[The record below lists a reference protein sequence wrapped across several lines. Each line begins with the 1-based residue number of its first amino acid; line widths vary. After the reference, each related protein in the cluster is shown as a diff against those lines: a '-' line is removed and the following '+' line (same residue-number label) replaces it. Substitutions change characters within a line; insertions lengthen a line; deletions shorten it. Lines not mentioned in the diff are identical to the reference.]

1 MDAHQ
6 KTEQLFNILLT
17 QGQAD
22 YIGEPVSQLEH
33 AVQAAQLAQRVNAPD
48 EVVIAALF
56 HDIGHMIESAE
67 TMGGYGNAD
76 HEGLGAEYMKNLG
89 FSDTVCNLVRG
100 HVQAKRYL
108 TYKHPSY
115 YDKLS
120 EASKQTL
127 EYQGGRMTETEA
139 LAFEADPLFDWH
151 LKMRAWDEQAKI
163 EGQALPDFSKY
174 KAMCIA
180 LLSES

>member
-1 MDAHQ
+1 MSAEEKANH
-6 KTEQLFNILLT
+6 LINIILT
-17 QGQAD
+17 KGQAD

-33 AVQAAQLAQRVNAPD
+33 AVQAAQLAERAGESD
-48 EVVIAALF
+48 EVIVAALF

-76 HEGLGAEYMKNLG
+76 HEGLGAEYLKSLG
-89 FSDTVCNLVRG
+89 FSDTVCSLVKG

-115 YDKLS
+115 YEKLS

-127 EYQGGRMTETEA
+127 EYQGGRMTVDEA
-139 LAFEADPLFDWH
+139 AAFEADPIFSLH
-151 LKMRAWDEQAKI
+151 LKMRAWDEQAKL
-163 EGQALPDFSKY
+163 ENEPLPDMVKY

-180 LLSES
+180 LLS

>member
-1 MDAHQ
+1 MTAQ
-6 KTEQLFNILLT
+6 EKTEQLFNILLT

-56 HDIGHMIESAE
+56 HDIGHMLEGAE
-67 TMGGYGNAD
+67 TMGDYGNAD
-76 HEGLGAEYMKNLG
+76 HEALGAEYMKGLG
-89 FSDTVCNLVRG
+89 FSDMVCSLVRG

-108 TYKHPSY
+108 TYKHPAY
-115 YDKLS
+115 YDKLT

-127 EYQGGRMTETEA
+127 EYQGGRMTAEEA
-139 LAFEADPLFDWH
+139 TAFEADPLFDWH

-163 EGQALPDFSKY
+163 EGQVLPDFKEY
-174 KAMCIA
+174 KDISIK
-180 LLSES
+180 LLA

>member
-1 MDAHQ
+1 MSAEQ
-6 KTEQLFNILLT
+6 KVEELFNILLT
-17 QGQAD
+17 QGQTD

-33 AVQAAQLAQRVNAPD
+33 AVQAAQLAERVGASD

-56 HDIGHMIESAE
+56 HDIGHMVESAE

-115 YDKLS
+115 YEKLS

-127 EYQGGRMTETEA
+127 EYQGGRMTEAEA
-139 LAFEADPLFDWH
+139 AAFEADPLFDWH

-163 EGQALPDFSKY
+163 EEQALPDMTKY
-174 KAMCIA
+174 KEMAER
-180 LLSES
+180 LLS

>member
-1 MDAHQ
+1 MSPQ
-6 KTEQLFNILLT
+6 ETINQLFNVLLT

-33 AVQAAQLAQRVNAPD
+33 AVQAAQLAERAGERD
-48 EVVIAALF
+48 EVIIAALF
-56 HDIGHMIESAE
+56 HDIGHMVDSAE

-76 HEGLGAEYMKNLG
+76 HEGLGAEYLKGLG
-89 FSDTVCNLVRG
+89 FSDTVCSLVKG

-108 TYKHPSY
+108 TYKHPAY
-115 YDKLS
+115 YEKLS

-127 EYQGGRMTETEA
+127 EYQGGRMTADESA
-139 LAFEADPLFDWH
+139 AFEADPLFALH

-163 EGQALPDFSKY
+163 EGQALPDMTKY
-174 KAMCIA
+174 KEMAER
-180 LLSES
+180 LLS

>member
-1 MDAHQ
+1 MSAEQ
-6 KTEQLFNILLT
+6 KVEQLFKILLT

-33 AVQAAQLAQRVNAPD
+33 AVQAAQLAERVGASD

-115 YDKLS
+115 YEKLS

-139 LAFEADPLFDWH
+139 TAFEADPLFDWH
-151 LKMRAWDEQAKI
+151 LKMRAWDEQAKL
-163 EGQALPDFSKY
+163 ENQPLPDLTKY
-174 KAMCIA
+174 KEMAGR
-180 LLSES
+180 LLS

>member
-1 MDAHQ
+1 MSPQ
-6 KTEQLFNILLT
+6 ETTEQLFNTLLT

-33 AVQAAQLAQRVNAPD
+33 AVQAAQLAERAGEKD
-48 EVVIAALF
+48 EVIIAALF
-56 HDIGHMIESAE
+56 HDIGHMVESKE

-76 HEGLGAEYMKNLG
+76 HEGLGAEYMKSLG
-89 FSDTVCNLVRG
+89 FSDTVCSLVRG

-139 LAFEADPLFDWH
+139 AAFEADPLFALH
-151 LKMRAWDEQAKI
+151 LKMRAWDEQAKL
-163 EGQALPDFSKY
+163 ENEPLPDMTKY
-174 KAMCIA
+174 KEMVER
-180 LLSES
+180 LLS

>member
-1 MDAHQ
+1 MTAQ
-6 KTEQLFNILLT
+6 EKTEQLFNILLT
-17 QGQAD
+17 QGQSD

-56 HDIGHMIESAE
+56 HDIGHMLESAE
-67 TMGGYGNAD
+67 TMGDYGNAD
-76 HEGLGAEYMKNLG
+76 HEALGAEYMKGFG
-89 FSDTVCNLVRG
+89 FSDMVCSLVRG

-108 TYKHPSY
+108 TYKHAAY

-127 EYQGGRMTETEA
+127 EYQGGRMTEAEA
-139 LAFEADPLFDWH
+139 AAFEADPLFDWH
-151 LKMRAWDEQAKI
+151 LKMRAWDEQAKL
-163 EGQALPDFSKY
+163 EGQALPDFQQY
-174 KAMCIA
+174 KNISIK
-180 LLSES
+180 LLA

>member
-1 MDAHQ
+1 MSPQQA
-6 KTEQLFNILLT
+6 TEQLFNTLLT

-33 AVQAAQLAQRVNAPD
+33 AVQAAQLAERVNAPD
-48 EVVIAALF
+48 EVIIAALF
-56 HDIGHMIESAE
+56 HDIGHMVESPE

-76 HEGLGAEYMKNLG
+76 HEGLGAQYMKNLG
-89 FSDTVCNLVRG
+89 FSNTVCNLVRG

-108 TYKHPSY
+108 TYKHASY
-115 YDKLS
+115 YNNLS

-127 EYQGGRMTETEA
+127 EYQGGRMTEAEA
-139 LAFEADPLFDWH
+139 AAFEADPLFDLH
-151 LKMRAWDEQAKI
+151 IKMRAWDEQAKL
-163 EGQALPDFSKY
+163 ENQPLPDMEKY

-180 LLSES
+180 LLTKS